1 MASIDLT
8 GDGVEG
14 RRAKRKG
21 KEVQGGQSVIVVAD
35 DGEEPRKPC
44 GGHDRQAV
52 RPAKRGKKACDDG
65 DSSLALSRLQAGD
78 GGRNREKLW
87 MADTQPSAI
96 KSTPSRTGALSAPAH
111 GHTDHVSR
119 LHQCLQ
125 KEHRLKVTAG
135 SVRFEEEEAPG
146 REGFI
151 CRAVLNFGS
160 SSARHELDG
169 GYPWSYSHSKRAAK
183 HEVKSR
189 GKLSI

>member
-1 MASIDLT
+1 MAGT
-8 GDGVEG
+8 
-14 RRAKRKG
+14 
-21 KEVQGGQSVIVVAD
+21 QSS
-35 DGEEPRKPC
+35 
-44 GGHDRQAV
+44 AV
-52 RPAKRGKKACDDG
+52 
-65 DSSLALSRLQAGD
+65 
-78 GGRNREKLW
+78 
-87 MADTQPSAI
+87 T
-96 KSTPSRTGALSAPAH
+96 STPSRTGALSAPAH

-169 GYPWSYSHSKRAAK
+169 GYPWSYSRSKRAAK
-183 HEVKSR
+183 HEV
-189 GKLSI
+189 GEE